1 MKRKVVHAPKA
12 SFEAKHAKDR
22 WAVREGDRI
31 KMSKVDVVGETTCT
45 LVKMAKGKVKAP
57 VHSL

>member
-22 WAVREGDRI
+22 WAVRKGDRI

-45 LVKMAKGKVKAP
+45 LVKMAKGKK
-57 VHSL
+57 